1 MKFLFNLINNLRY
14 LMRYNLKEIYK
25 DTQYAKYALD
35 FIKYEI
41 KDDLDNLFIPKILS
55 DEETIDYLIKNKF
68 SISRFGDGEFT
79 LINNGSIGFQ
89 KANKQLSERLTEIL
103 LSDDK
108 NICIALPYGMCH
120 TTSLSNDFGKY
131 FARTFWGANI
141 NWIMKLLNKDKTYF
155 STGFTILPDS
165 IDKYNHIR
173 QIWENKDITIIS
185 GDRVFQ
191 KIEFNV
197 FDNAKSIEYI
207 DAPTINAF
215 EKYDEILGQAVKI
228 SKDRLICI
236 ILGPTAT
243 VLAYDLAKLGYQALD
258 LGHIVKSYDA
268 FCQNAELT
276 PNYLNKFFAK
286 D

>member
-155 STGFTILPDS
+155 SSGFTILSDS

-215 EKYDEILGQAVKI
+215 EKYDEILEQAVKI